1 MYGRAGELKRL
12 NNDRNNYSLPKFVR
26 KQAAKAHAIIT
37 KQIKDKKL
45 MRMRL
50 RLIGAVK
57 ARDEHEIHKIEQ
69 LMRFYLRQDRETG
82 I

>member
-1 MYGRAGELKRL
+1 MYGRTGELKRL

-26 KQAAKAHAIIT
+26 QQASKAHATIT

-50 RLIGAVK
+50 RLIKAVK
-57 ARDEHEIHKIEQ
+57 AQDENEASKIEQ

-82 I
+82 L